1 MSEKKEISPL
11 DPVAFA
17 FAMIGGP
24 ILVTL
29 CTIWIMFIPGFAL
42 LIGGIP
48 YLVIGTPL
56 ALLMALTG
64 PVTAGRSAIW
74 GAMTIICITAPF
86 AAVTGLMQQGGDA
99 AGVLFIGAVSAL
111 FATLWA
117 ATSGWIYSGMTTPEP
132 KPN

>member
-1 MSEKKEISPL
+1 MSEMKEVPPL
-11 DPVAFA
+11 NPVAFA
-17 FAMIGGP
+17 FAMVGGP
-24 ILVTL
+24 LIVTL

-64 PVTAGRSAIW
+64 PVTAGRAALW
-74 GAMTIICITAPF
+74 GGMTILCIAVPTA
-86 AAVTGLMQQGGDA
+86 VVSGLMSSKDEA
-99 AGVLFIGAVSAL
+99 IGVLGMAL
-111 FATLWA
+111 VCAIFATLWA